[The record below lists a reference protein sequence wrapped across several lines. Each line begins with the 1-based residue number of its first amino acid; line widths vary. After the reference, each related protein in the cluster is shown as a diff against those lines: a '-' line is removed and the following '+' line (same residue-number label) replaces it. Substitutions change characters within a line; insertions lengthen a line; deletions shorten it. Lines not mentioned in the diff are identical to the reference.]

1 MASIRKR
8 GNSYLLVVSMGYDLA
23 GRRRKARQKTVRPP
37 VGLTPKQREKWLD
50 EQATL
55 FEMECREVPETVKR
69 DMTLAEYTELW
80 LRDVAPG
87 KLAVSTLV
95 REKQDVNRFLPHL
108 GQYKLKELRPEHF
121 RKLYAELRK
130 TKNLNNGKPLSEAT
144 VEGVHACLCGILSD
158 AMEGGFL
165 DHNPAWRTYRY
176 SGTRKEIRV
185 ADEATT
191 QKIIAALEQES
202 LKYETYFKLII
213 ATGMRRGECCGLKWG
228 DINYA
233 ERSIHICRNV
243 VKVSHE
249 DIVVK
254 PPKTKAG
261 NRYVYFTQEMESL
274 LREHYKNCVYETET
288 YDKRRLTDNDFIF
301 RRREAELPMTPT
313 TFTYRFKQIL
323 KKNGLPENLNVHS
336 LRHTTAS
343 LLIANGTDVATVA
356 GLLGHSQVSTTLDI
370 YTHSFD
376 KNKKAASK
384 VLQKSLEI

>member
-37 VGLTPKQREKWLD
+37 VGLTPRQREKWLD

-55 FEMECREVPETVKR
+55 FEMECREVPETVRR

-80 LRDVAPG
+80 LRDIAPG
-87 KLAVSTLV
+87 KLAKSTLV
-95 REKQDVNRFLPHL
+95 REKQDIDRFLPYM

-130 TKNLNNGKPLSEAT
+130 AKNLNNGKPLSEAT

-158 AMEGGFL
+158 AMESGFL

-176 SGTRKEIRV
+176 SGTRKQIRV

-191 QKIIAALEQES
+191 QKIIAALENES

-228 DINYA
+228 DIDYA
-233 ERSIHICRNV
+233 ERSIHVCRNV

-254 PPKTKAG
+254 EPKTKAG

-274 LREHYKNCVYETET
+274 LREHYRNCVYETAT
-288 YDKRRLTDNDFIF
+288 YDHRELTDEDFVF
-301 RRREAELPMTPT
+301 RRREAALPMTPT

-343 LLIANGTDVATVA
+343 LLIAKGADVATVA

-376 KNKKAASK
+376 KNKKAASAT
-384 VLQKSLEI
+384 LQKGLAI

>member
-23 GRRRKARQKTVRPP
+23 GRRRKPRQKTVRPP
-37 VGLTPKQREKWLD
+37 DGLTPKQKEKWLD
-50 EQATL
+50 EQTIL
-55 FEMECREVPETVKR
+55 FERECRDTPQSANK
-69 DMTLAEYTELW
+69 DITLAEYTELW
-80 LRDVAPG
+80 LRDIAPG
-87 KLAVSTLV
+87 KLALSTLV
-95 REKQDVNRFLPHL
+95 REKQDINRFLPYL
-108 GQYKLKELRPEHF
+108 GNYKLKELRPEHF

-130 TKNLNNGKPLSEAT
+130 AKNLNNGKPLSETT

-176 SGTRKEIRV
+176 SGTRKEIRI
-185 ADEATT
+185 ADEETT
-191 QKIIAALEQES
+191 QKIIAALEKES

-213 ATGMRRGECCGLKWG
+213 ATGMRRGECCGIKWG
-228 DINYA
+228 DINYRD
-233 ERSIHICRNV
+233 RSIHVCRNV
-243 VKVSHE
+243 VKVSHQ

-254 PPKTKAG
+254 EPKTKAG
-261 NRYVYFTQEMESL
+261 NRYVYFTPEMASL
-274 LREHYKNCVYETET
+274 LKEHYKNCVYETET
-288 YDKRRLTDNDFIF
+288 YDQRKLTDEDFVF

-336 LRHTTAS
+336 LRHTNAS
-343 LLIANGTDVATVA
+343 LLIANGTDIATVA

-376 KNKKAASK
+376 KNKKAASTA
-384 VLQKSLEI
+384 LQSSLEI

>member
-1 MASIRKR
+1 MIFIL
-8 GNSYLLVVSMGYDLA
+8 SYLWVF
-23 GRRRKARQKTVRPP
+23 
-37 VGLTPKQREKWLD
+37 GLYENDSTS
-50 EQATL
+50 
-55 FEMECREVPETVKR
+55 F
-69 DMTLAEYTELW
+69 
-80 LRDVAPG
+80 RDVAPG

-95 REKQDVNRFLPHL
+95 REKQDVNRFLPYL

-130 TKNLNNGKPLSEAT
+130 AKNLNNGKPLSEAT

-191 QKIIAALEQES
+191 QKIIAALENES

-233 ERSIHICRNV
+233 ERSIHVCRNV
-243 VKVSHE
+243 VKLTGE

-254 PPKTKAG
+254 SPKTKAG
-261 NRYVYFTQEMESL
+261 DRYVYFTKEMESL
-274 LREHYKNCVYETET
+274 LREHYKNCVYEIET
-288 YDKRRLTDNDFIF
+288 YDKRKLTDEDFIF

-313 TFTYRFKQIL
+313 TFTFRFKQIL
-323 KKNGLPENLNVHS
+323 KKNGLPENLNVPS
-336 LRHTTAS
+336 LRHPYVKHTTQIFSSTYAMKSFTLYTISMRLSGNTYTLSTRRRVSSEVRVSATDSSLNMLCRSAFRACAS
-343 LLIANGTDVATVA
+343 
-356 GLLGHSQVSTTLDI
+356 
-370 YTHSFD
+370 
-376 KNKKAASK
+376 
-384 VLQKSLEI
+384 

>member
-55 FEMECREVPETVKR
+55 FELECRELPEAVRR
-69 DMTLAEYTELW
+69 DMTLAAYTELW
-80 LRDVAPG
+80 LRDIAPG
-87 KLAVSTLV
+87 KLAKSTLV
-95 REKQDVNRFLPHL
+95 REKQDIDLFLPYL

-185 ADEATT
+185 ADAETT

-202 LKYETYFKLII
+202 LKYET
-213 ATGMRRGECCGLKWG
+213 A
-228 DINYA
+228 
-233 ERSIHICRNV
+233 
-243 VKVSHE
+243 
-249 DIVVK
+249 
-254 PPKTKAG
+254 
-261 NRYVYFTQEMESL
+261 
-274 LREHYKNCVYETET
+274 T
-288 YDKRRLTDNDFIF
+288 YDHRKLTDEDFIF

-343 LLIANGTDVATVA
+343 LLIANGTDAATVA

-384 VLQKSLEI
+384 TLQKGLAI